1 MCCYA
6 QISFAFTCS
15 FFTDA
20 KNSTCKENEFQCK
33 TVSSLYNRKCISY
46 DLVCNKESDCPD
58 GSDEPLH
65 CGVNECA
72 RVQVKSL
79 FFTVQHEFSLR
90 IQERPQVDFILVRIL
105 LFIWFINTK

>member
-79 FFTVQHEFSLR
+79 F
-90 IQERPQVDFILVRIL
+90 L
-105 LFIWFINTK
+105 LFNMNFL